1 MASYERIG
9 GAIGGAIALALA
21 PKFTEIARKR
31 YNKKEHKEPESYY
44 PGVAVFLFVC
54 VACLFPV
61 SIFGVIHMF
70 KDHNL
75 LYLFVFL
82 FLIFCC
88 IIVGCWSGSFL
99 CARITISK
107 ERLIMEHAAKM
118 SNKDQQ
124 EVKIMQLGRHHVD
137 VRWEEI
143 RELRA
148 NVSFMKIV
156 LRNNE
161 CYMFPIGW
169 CKDAATF
176 AVERHKPIK
185 PWE

>member
-1 MASYERIG
+1 MASYGVIG
-9 GAIGGAIALALA
+9 GLIGGAIALAISPML
-21 PKFTEIARKR
+21 INRARKR
-31 YNKKEHKEPESYY
+31 YNKKEHKEPVSYY
-44 PGVAVFLFVC
+44 PGVAVFLFIC
-54 VACLFPV
+54 VVCLFPV
-61 SIFGVIHMF
+61 SILGCIRMF

-107 ERLIMEHAAKM
+107 ERLIIEHAAKM
-118 SNKDQQ
+118 SNKDQH
-124 EVKIMQLGRHHVD
+124 EVKVMQLGRHHVD
-137 VRWEEI
+137 VSWEEI

-148 NVSFMKIV
+148 NVNFMKII
-156 LRNNE
+156 LCNDE

-169 CKDAATF
+169 CREAARF
-176 AVERHKPIK
+176 AVEHHKPINA
-185 PWE
+185 WE